1 MLCCANCDRMRKK
14 YEKQRERVAMLEKKL
29 LEKYKYSENSRGIS
43 PKLTQTRDFE
53 LDKSLL
59 GTSPSQT
66 NFYCF

>member
-1 MLCCANCDRMRKK
+1 MISCLNCNKMHKK
-14 YEKQRERVAMLEKKL
+14 YEKQRVRIAQLEKKL
-29 LEKYKYSENSRGIS
+29 LQKNSATNICEKKSG
-43 PKLTQTRDFE
+43 KRDFE

>member
-1 MLCCANCDRMRKK
+1 MRKK
-14 YEKQRERVAMLEKKL
+14 YEKQCERVAMLEKKL
-29 LEKYKYSENSRGIS
+29 LEKNKYSLNFSEIRRIS